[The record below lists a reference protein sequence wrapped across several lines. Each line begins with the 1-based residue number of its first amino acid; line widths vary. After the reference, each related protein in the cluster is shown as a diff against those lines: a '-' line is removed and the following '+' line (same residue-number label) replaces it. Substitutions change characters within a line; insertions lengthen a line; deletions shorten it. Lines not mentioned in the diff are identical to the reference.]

1 VEQLICMYHRL
12 LPQTTT
18 KEEGCMMSNEPK
30 ENEGIQQDEEAVSA
44 NEKINEDF
52 YEDKRN
58 LAGVS
63 PALLLNTAPIVDTD
77 DLYYLDQ
84 NEKR

>member
-1 VEQLICMYHRL
+1 MDHEQTDQ
-12 LPQTTT
+12 P
-18 KEEGCMMSNEPK
+18 KGSN
-30 ENEGIQQDEEAVSA
+30 IFDAEADRA
-44 NEKINEDF
+44 NEKINEEF
-52 YEDKRN
+52 YENKRN

-84 NEKR
+84 NEER

>member
-1 VEQLICMYHRL
+1 M
-12 LPQTTT
+12 T
-18 KEEGCMMSNEPK
+18 NEPK
-30 ENEGIQQDEEAVSA
+30 GEFQQDEEAVRA

-52 YEDKRN
+52 YENKRN

-63 PALLLNTAPIVDTD
+63 PALLLNNAPIVDTD

-84 NEKR
+84 NEEK